1 MEGFRVVH
9 DSETEVRVL
18 HEPSSTIFH
27 LAVHE
32 GALAPSPGLLNK
44 IPDTAE
50 VYLSDARRTAIAFLK
65 NRRERSPL
73 A

>member
-27 LAVHE
+27 FA
-32 GALAPSPGLLNK
+32 A
-44 IPDTAE
+44 
-50 VYLSDARRTAIAFLK
+50 
-65 NRRERSPL
+65 
-73 A
+73 

>member
-27 LAVHE
+27 FAVHE

-44 IPDTAE
+44 IPDGAE